1 MSYTTKTELPNNE
14 TMIVNY
20 DTMSITIISP
30 DKPAIR
36 GQLAAFGVPTPEN
49 SIAMRAAHLLA
60 AECQVPAFRIDEAYS
75 IVQDAINEAL
85 AQGKKD
91 FIDSILRDAGL
102 VPSEVEQRG
111 RDFVAKE
118 MASLKAKDYSQE
130 VEGE

>member
-36 GQLAAFGVPTPEN
+36 GQLAAFGAPTLEN

-60 AECQVPAFRIDEAYS
+60 KDCQVPAFRIDEAYS

-85 AQGKKD
+85 A
-91 FIDSILRDAGL
+91 A
-102 VPSEVEQRG
+102 
-111 RDFVAKE
+111 
-118 MASLKAKDYSQE
+118 KAKDYSQE